1 MDITAIDIARE
12 SALKLLLRIDDT
24 ILKIR
29 YNAQLKS
36 EDAHNGF
43 IEISRY

>member
-1 MDITAIDIARE
+1 MDITTITIDIANE
-12 SALKLLLRIDDT
+12 SALNPLVRIDDT

-36 EDAHNGF
+36 EDV
-43 IEISRY
+43 RWLY